1 MNIFVRFTNQL
12 DIEFVSQDNYISV
25 DIVARKIEW
34 QEVLIAEL
42 DGKPVGYARIEYIW
56 SLLPCISLIHVMGET
71 QRRGRITKAGN
82 ARIRWLLVE
91 AAWRVATNKK
101 RPETEALRNWADR
114 IARRRG
120 KRVAMVALARK
131 LSGILYAMWRDGSAY
146 DPAKLSGV
154 HRRAAEK
161 AA

>member
-1 MNIFVRFTNQL
+1 MNIFVRFANQL

-71 QRRGRITKAGN
+71 QRRGVGKAILSFLENYLAANGHD
-82 ARIRWLLVE
+82 ALYSSSQVDEPEPQAWHRHVGFVE
-91 AAWRVATNKK
+91 CGAIAGMNENGIGELFFRK
-101 RPETEALRNWADR
+101 RLQ
-114 IARRRG
+114 
-120 KRVAMVALARK
+120 
-131 LSGILYAMWRDGSAY
+131 SG
-146 DPAKLSGV
+146 
-154 HRRAAEK
+154 
-161 AA
+161 